1 MFAVKCVKSP
11 VASNVVTL
19 RNRMTK
25 ITKRSQLSV
34 HYFGQ
39 CKSVY
44 ENNEHCKKYALLGNL
59 HTVSLR
65 AHKFLKKHN
74 QNC

>member
-1 MFAVKCVKSP
+1 
-11 VASNVVTL
+11 
-19 RNRMTK
+19 MTK